1 MNKFFK
7 TAVNRFLF
15 HKDLPYIILTRGNQL
30 VIFQRTF
37 IGNPNPVVCINRRTE
52 IIFFQKKP
60 AAFQAPF
67 AELLQRTERMGVL
80 HFLIQQMKLSHSE
93 VFTLQNNRAVLLRN
107 TPLLPDD

>member
-1 MNKFFK
+1 MNKIYS
-7 TAVNRFLF
+7 L
-15 HKDLPYIILTRGNQL
+15 LLL
-30 VIFQRTF
+30 VFAISVHGQK
-37 IGNPNPVVCINRRTE
+37 INE

-93 VFTLQNNRAVLLRN
+93 VFILPYQRECAVPCKIAGPAFLLV
-107 TPLLPDD
+107 TESG